1 MASSI
6 AINIDKKLLELKN
19 SQVRLSDKDSY
30 EVGSTVDLM
39 IKSNDK
45 NHRLLG
51 QNAYFDVENGSGD
64 YNVLYSNFSSYDSS
78 LDAVISSDSDLK
90 IMMKLF

>member
-1 MASSI
+1 MSSSI
-6 AINIDKKLLELKN
+6 AINIDKKLVELKN

-39 IKSNDK
+39 IKSNDE

-51 QNAYFDVENGSGD
+51 QNAYFDVENGNGD
-64 YNVLYSNFSSYDSS
+64 YNVLYSDFSSYDSS
-78 LDAVISSDSDLK
+78 LKCCHI
-90 IMMKLF
+90 F

>member
-1 MASSI
+1 MSSSI
-6 AINIDKKLLELKN
+6 AINIDKKLVELKN

-39 IKSNDK
+39 IKSNDE

-51 QNAYFDVENGSGD
+51 QNVYFDVANGSGD
-64 YNVLYSNFSSYDSS
+64 YMYFTATL
-78 LDAVISSDSDLK
+78 AVMIVH
-90 IMMKLF
+90 